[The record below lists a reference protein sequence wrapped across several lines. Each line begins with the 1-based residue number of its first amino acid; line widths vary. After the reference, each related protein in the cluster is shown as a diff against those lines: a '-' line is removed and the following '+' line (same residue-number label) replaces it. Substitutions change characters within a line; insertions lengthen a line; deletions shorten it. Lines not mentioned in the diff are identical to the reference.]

1 MPANNIIIIKMGEK
15 NNDQSIMDKS
25 MRSVFGKFKIHIF
38 FIFFLSLNDLP
49 LTYSTLIYLLSYF
62 CLSIQLVGNIPYE
75 ATEDRL
81 KEIFSE
87 VGPVL
92 SLK

>member
-1 MPANNIIIIKMGEK
+1 MLAILHTNYTGTLINLLLC
-15 NNDQSIMDKS
+15 
-25 MRSVFGKFKIHIF
+25 
-38 FIFFLSLNDLP
+38 FLS
-49 LTYSTLIYLLSYF
+49 
-62 CLSIQLVGNIPYE
+62 QLVGNIPYE
-75 ATEDRL
+75 ATEEKL

>member
-1 MPANNIIIIKMGEK
+1 MTDKAQE
-15 NNDQSIMDKS
+15 QSIMDKS
-25 MRSVFGKFKIHIF
+25 MRSVF
-38 FIFFLSLNDLP
+38 
-49 LTYSTLIYLLSYF
+49 
-62 CLSIQLVGNIPYE
+62 VGNIPYE
-75 ATEDRL
+75 ATEEKL

>member
-1 MPANNIIIIKMGEK
+1 MPPILDVMNKIL
-15 NNDQSIMDKS
+15 
-25 MRSVFGKFKIHIF
+25 IHIF
-38 FIFFLSLNDLP
+38 I
-49 LTYSTLIYLLSYF
+49 
-62 CLSIQLVGNIPYE
+62 VGNIPYE
-75 ATEDRL
+75 ATEEKL

>member
-1 MPANNIIIIKMGEK
+1 MEWPEECRILNN
-15 NNDQSIMDKS
+15 
-25 MRSVFGKFKIHIF
+25 
-38 FIFFLSLNDLP
+38 
-49 LTYSTLIYLLSYF
+49 SYF
-62 CLSIQLVGNIPYE
+62 SKTTIPVPFLYHAILHPVLAVGNIPYE
-75 ATEDRL
+75 ATEEKL

>member
-1 MPANNIIIIKMGEK
+1 M
-15 NNDQSIMDKS
+15 SW
-25 MRSVFGKFKIHIF
+25 FLF
-38 FIFFLSLNDLP
+38 FP
-49 LTYSTLIYLLSYF
+49 
-62 CLSIQLVGNIPYE
+62 VGNIPYE
-75 ATEDRL
+75 ATEEKL